1 MNTSVPLLDLAP
13 KLKRPLWPWN
23 PLDYLRLL
31 YWVFFFPQALRWYV
45 ETFDDSKYRR
55 TLALMG
61 FLLAISISFLLVALV
76 EWNHVPMSWYG
87 IALGT
92 IFGGIVGIG
101 FSTGPN
107 SMVKFTRRVV
117 GGIAGA
123 ITGSIVGFVAEL
135 MIATKTVGMI
145 GGIVL
150 AVVAGTAIGL
160 TRGAMDSV
168 SNDKFPKVQGNTIIV
183 SMAAGIVIG
192 LVIGISR
199 GGIAGGIA
207 SIVTGALTGVVI
219 GSVFFLEVGSSITQS
234 IFLATLGIILTI
246 VVGAGAGAIGGIIA
260 DLVGHTTGNV
270 GNGAMDGITLGITS
284 WAAIIAAIVASL
296 RPLDYLVFAPFAVL
310 MWSREKQG
318 YRPLCH
324 VTPLPLPGLRRRLVS
339 WLELDW
345 SASLQNINQI
355 LTYSIQFVPVIQA
368 IKVALERK
376 SDPIAAIAELISTP
390 YGWELIRKAYNLES
404 FWKDDKSSLPR
415 AASAGFW
422 HLHDEKADEAARAFA
437 AVRALPHG
445 EAFYRLAMT
454 LKRAQNIKNFSDL
467 AALGQD
473 KEFLQVTLPPE
484 KEDLLHEAAWDAVN
498 HLLHAALEA
507 LAAQRSVSRTA
518 RSLALNRA
526 LGEVSAV
533 LKSETVLP
541 ETEQALIVT
550 IATAWRDALLVMARE
565 FGQTETTKPVHNP
578 HIIGDPVIGA
588 GLVGREDILRRLEE
602 FWRGARNLPSVALYG
617 HRRMGK
623 TSILRN
629 LNAHLGA
636 DLHLAYVNLLLL
648 GELRGREA
656 DFLLKL
662 ADEIQR
668 VLQENSLGIFP
679 VEVEAFDAHP
689 YRAFEQFLDKV
700 RYGLRGDGL
709 LIALDE
715 FERLE
720 DWIREGAL
728 PPDILDILRGY
739 IQKYERIAFIFAGLH
754 TLEEMNA
761 DYFQPF
767 FATTVPVRV
776 SFLSREAVFQL
787 LANPPDPDFSLD
799 YTPEALQYIWEL
811 TAGQPY
817 LTQWIGHRLVS
828 RYNDLTFEQGKP
840 QEPIFQVKDVE
851 AVITQEDFY
860 TQARYYFAGVW
871 GQAGQGAPGQQ
882 ALLRLLASYP
892 QGLSLEQIIATSGMS
907 PASVRAALKELQ
919 HHDVLYEE
927 AGQWRY
933 TVELFRRW
941 VTKETAE

>member
-61 FLLAISISFLLVALV
+61 FLLVIFISFLLVAVV
-76 EWNHVPMSWYG
+76 EWSYVPVSWYG

-92 IFGGIVGIG
+92 IFGGIIGIG
-101 FSTGPN
+101 LSTGPD
-107 SMVKFTRRVV
+107 SMVKFTRRVA

-123 ITGSIVGFVAEL
+123 VTGSILGVVVELVVAS
-135 MIATKTVGMI
+135 ITVGTI

-150 AVVAGTAIGL
+150 AVAVGIAIGL
-160 TRGAMDSV
+160 TRGIMDSV
-168 SNDKFPKVQGNTIIV
+168 SSDKFPKVQGNTIIV
-183 SMAAGIVIG
+183 SMVAGIVIG

-199 GGIAGGIA
+199 GGIAGSIA
-207 SIVTGALTGVVI
+207 SIAAGVTISIVI
-219 GSVFFLEVGSSITQS
+219 GFVLFLDTEIGITASVFW
-234 IFLATLGIILTI
+234 ATLGIIVAI
-246 VVGAGAGAIGGIIA
+246 VMGAGLGAVAGIIA
-260 DLVGHTTGNV
+260 DLAGNTTGNV
-270 GNGAMDGITLGITS
+270 ANGTMGGITTGITS
-284 WAAIIAAIVASL
+284 GAAIIAAIVASL
-296 RPLDYLVFAPFAVL
+296 RPLGYLVFAPFAVL

-324 VTPLPLPGLRRRLVS
+324 VTPLPLPGLRQRLVS

-345 SASLQNINQI
+345 SAGLQNINQI
-355 LTYSIQFVPVIQA
+355 LTYSIQFVPVVQA
-368 IKVALERK
+368 IKAVLERK

-404 FWKDDKSSLPR
+404 FWKGSKSSLPR

-422 HLHDEKADEAARAFA
+422 YLYGKEADKAAQAFA
-437 AVRALPHG
+437 EVRALPHG
-445 EAFYRLAMT
+445 EAFYCLAAT
-454 LKRAQNIKNFSDL
+454 LERAQSIKEFSGL

-473 KEFLQVTLPPE
+473 EDFLQVTLPPE
-484 KEDLLHEAAWDAVN
+484 KEDLLHKAAWDAVG
-498 HLLHAALEA
+498 HFRRAALDA

-533 LKSETVLP
+533 LQSETALP
-541 ETEQALIVT
+541 ETERALIVT

-565 FGQTETTKPVHNP
+565 FGQTETTKPVRNP
-578 HIIGDPVIGA
+578 YIIGDPVIGA

-602 FWRGARNLPSVALYG
+602 FWREARSLPSVALYG

-636 DLHLAYVNLLLL
+636 DLHLAYVNLLML
-648 GELRGREA
+648 GELQGREA

-668 VLQENSLGIFP
+668 VLQENGLGIFP
-679 VEVEAFDAHP
+679 VEVDAFDAHP
-689 YRAFEQFLDKV
+689 YRAFEQFMDKV
-700 RYGLRGDGL
+700 SHELGNDGL

-715 FERLE
+715 FEKLE
-720 DWIREGAL
+720 DWIRKSAL
-728 PPDILDILRGY
+728 PPDILEILRGY

-787 LANPPDPDFSLD
+787 LANPLDPDFSLD

-817 LTQWIGHRLVS
+817 LTQWIGHRLVN

-882 ALLRLLASYP
+882 ALLRLLAPYP

-919 HHDVLYEE
+919 HHDVLHEE

-941 VTKETAE
+941 VTKQIAD

>member
-1 MNTSVPLLDLAP
+1 
-13 KLKRPLWPWN
+13 
-23 PLDYLRLL
+23 
-31 YWVFFFPQALRWYV
+31 
-45 ETFDDSKYRR
+45 
-55 TLALMG
+55 
-61 FLLAISISFLLVALV
+61 
-76 EWNHVPMSWYG
+76 
-87 IALGT
+87 
-92 IFGGIVGIG
+92 
-101 FSTGPN
+101 
-107 SMVKFTRRVV
+107 
-117 GGIAGA
+117 
-123 ITGSIVGFVAEL
+123 
-135 MIATKTVGMI
+135 
-145 GGIVL
+145 
-150 AVVAGTAIGL
+150 
-160 TRGAMDSV
+160 
-168 SNDKFPKVQGNTIIV
+168 
-183 SMAAGIVIG
+183 
-192 LVIGISR
+192 
-199 GGIAGGIA
+199 
-207 SIVTGALTGVVI
+207 
-219 GSVFFLEVGSSITQS
+219 
-234 IFLATLGIILTI
+234 
-246 VVGAGAGAIGGIIA
+246 
-260 DLVGHTTGNV
+260 
-270 GNGAMDGITLGITS
+270 
-284 WAAIIAAIVASL
+284 
-296 RPLDYLVFAPFAVL
+296 
-310 MWSREKQG
+310 
-318 YRPLCH
+318 
-324 VTPLPLPGLRRRLVS
+324 
-339 WLELDW
+339 
-345 SASLQNINQI
+345 
-355 LTYSIQFVPVIQA
+355 
-368 IKVALERK
+368 
-376 SDPIAAIAELISTP
+376 
-390 YGWELIRKAYNLES
+390 
-404 FWKDDKSSLPR
+404 
-415 AASAGFW
+415 
-422 HLHDEKADEAARAFA
+422 
-437 AVRALPHG
+437 
-445 EAFYRLAMT
+445 
-454 LKRAQNIKNFSDL
+454 
-467 AALGQD
+467 
-473 KEFLQVTLPPE
+473 
-484 KEDLLHEAAWDAVN
+484 
-498 HLLHAALEA
+498 
-507 LAAQRSVSRTA
+507 
-518 RSLALNRA
+518 
-526 LGEVSAV
+526 
-533 LKSETVLP
+533 VLP

-578 HIIGDPVIGA
+578 YIIGDPVIGA